1 MLLVISSFHFVV
13 VCLGLWKITHLLL
26 LCKNVSKKTKNSLI
40 LIYSLMIQIYYLFRD
55 YLEQIN
61 SRGELQLEPIE
72 RKFRVIL
79 SRLSQL
85 REIKKKDFV
94 IEEIN
99 INSITA
105 TTLLQW
111 KWAYCTSDKII
122 CILFYFNGEKNKP
135 VCAKSDWGLC
145 FRNKLIAYC

>member
-61 SRGELQLEPIE
+61 SWGELQVEPIE

-85 REIKKKDFV
+85 REIKKDFV

-122 CILFYFNGEKNKP
+122 CILFYFNGEKTKP